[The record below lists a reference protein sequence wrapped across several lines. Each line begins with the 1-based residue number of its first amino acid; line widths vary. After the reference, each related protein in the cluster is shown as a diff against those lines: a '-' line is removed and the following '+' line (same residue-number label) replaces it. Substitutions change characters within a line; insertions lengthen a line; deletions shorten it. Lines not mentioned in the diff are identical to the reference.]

1 MQNLRKSIVNVGVR
15 NKKLTRS
22 IAVNS
27 TITDPAENIQLKS
40 WQEIPGPSSLP
51 FIGQL
56 FHFLPGGSLS
66 DDLKIPET
74 LYRTY
79 GPIVRIDGILGS
91 PPVIFFIDAETTGH
105 ILRSENW
112 LPSRP
117 GFHTLAHFRKM
128 IKYKDTP
135 HLPTGLLTDE
145 GELWKSFRSTVNPI
159 LLQPKTIKLY
169 TNILNEVADDTIKR
183 WRSKRNDN
191 NMIDGKFDV
200 EVNLWALESIGV
212 VALGG
217 RLNCLDPSL
226 LDDSP
231 ARRLIQNVHDVF
243 VMSEKLDFRPSL
255 WRYIATPNYKK
266 AMKCY
271 AEQLNL
277 SKYFINKAIEQ
288 NKNKVGENK
297 DEKGVLEKL
306 LEIDE
311 RVATIMAG
319 DMLFAGVDTTANAM
333 IATLYFLAKNQE
345 KQDKLRDEIN
355 NSSMERKPYLKACLK
370 EAMRMMPVVG
380 GNLRKT
386 TKEYSVMGYKI
397 PKDMYVTFLHQ
408 FLSNLEEHYPRPKE
422 YIPERWVAEKTD
434 PLYHGNAHSFAYSP
448 FGFGVRSC
456 IVRHDD

>member
-15 NKKLTRS
+15 NKKFTRS

-319 DMLFAGVDTTANAM
+319 DMLFAGVDTRNHRDVTGRCTRIFYVPMSYRPGKTA
-333 IATLYFLAKNQE
+333 QG
-345 KQDKLRDEIN
+345 
-355 NSSMERKPYLKACLK
+355 NS
-370 EAMRMMPVVG
+370 
-380 GNLRKT
+380 
-386 TKEYSVMGYKI
+386 
-397 PKDMYVTFLHQ
+397 F
-408 FLSNLEEHYPRPKE
+408 
-422 YIPERWVAEKTD
+422 
-434 PLYHGNAHSFAYSP
+434 HSFV
-448 FGFGVRSC
+448 VRRRKLLENRLETFPNLWHV
-456 IVRHDD
+456 VRGWNSAAGIRLQMQ